1 MLVNKNPS
9 KVEQHQNLSTSFP
22 RKRTAFAGLQTRT
35 PQVARSVSAMDGAS
49 LSSVLG
55 VVRTKSLGSG
65 SPLRG
70 VRNDEK
76 TLVGKRMTI
85 LVACLLALT
94 AAAANADT
102 PPQISPANM
111 AEAGMVDIRSLIPD
125 IAENIHYAGSD
136 NFTGAPVPGYK
147 AAKCFL
153 LKPAAE
159 ALARVEHALRKQ
171 HARLKIWD
179 CYRPARA
186 VAAFVRWAHDLSDT
200 STKAEHYPN
209 VDKSKLL
216 GEYIA
221 PVSGHSRGATV
232 DLTMMQCDTH
242 GRHCKPLDMG
252 THFDMF
258 DPLAHTDSPDATA
271 AQHANRERLLHAMAA
286 QGFENY
292 AAEWWHYTFTMH
304 PQPTTLY
311 DVPVH

>member
-1 MLVNKNPS
+1 
-9 KVEQHQNLSTSFP
+9 
-22 RKRTAFAGLQTRT
+22 
-35 PQVARSVSAMDGAS
+35 MDGAS

-55 VVRTKSLGSG
+55 AVRTKSLGSG

-76 TLVGKRMTI
+76 TLVGKRMMI

-94 AAAANADT
+94 AAAASADT
-102 PPQISPANM
+102 PPQISPAKTM
-111 AEAGMVDIRSLIPD
+111 AEAGMVDIRSLVPD

-200 STKAEHYPN
+200 STKAVHYPN
-209 VDKSKLL
+209 VDKSELL

-232 DLTMMQCDTH
+232 DLTMMQCDAH